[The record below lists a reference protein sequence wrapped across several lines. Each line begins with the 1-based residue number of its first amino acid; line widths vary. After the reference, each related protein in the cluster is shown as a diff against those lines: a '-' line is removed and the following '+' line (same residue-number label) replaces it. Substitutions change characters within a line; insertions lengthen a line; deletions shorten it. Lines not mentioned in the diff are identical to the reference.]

1 MLNILPRTNI
11 NFIGRRRYAFIVSG
25 ILLIFGIMAFIFI
38 FLGKANLGIDF
49 AGGTM
54 IEGNFEKPIS
64 VGEIR
69 DALSKIGHGD
79 AEIKELRREATSSFM
94 IRIKASEE
102 EVTKVGED
110 ILAQLEKDYPD
121 NKFNKDSIEEVGPVV
136 GKILQNQARTAVL
149 LALAGILLYIWI
161 RFDFRFGV
169 AATLCTFHDVLVI
182 LGLLFILQKEITLLI
197 VTALLTLAG
206 YSLTDTVVVFDRI
219 RENLRLFRKKG
230 DFASI
235 TNTSINEVLSRTV
248 ITSITTLSVV
258 LTLFLVGGEV
268 LRDFSLVL
276 ILGVIIGTYSS
287 VFVASP
293 IIVEWEKRSP
303 KRFK

>member
-1 MLNILPRTNI
+1 MMHILPRTNI

-25 ILLIFGIMAFIFI
+25 VLVAFGILAFVFIFM
-38 FLGKANLGIDF
+38 GRANLGIDF

-54 IEGNFEKPIS
+54 IEGNFEKPIT
-64 VGEIR
+64 VGDIR
-69 DALSKIGHGD
+69 DALSKIGYGE
-79 AEIKELRREATSSFM
+79 AEIKELRRDVPNSFM

-102 EVTKVGED
+102 EITKVGESVM
-110 ILAQLEKDYPD
+110 AQLKADYPD
-121 NKFNKDSIEEVGPVV
+121 NEFNKDSIDEVGPVV

-149 LALAGILLYIWI
+149 LAFLGILIYIWI

-182 LGLLFILQKEITLLI
+182 LGILFILQKEITLLI

-219 RENLRLFRKKG
+219 RENLKLFRKKG
-230 DFASI
+230 DFSSI
-235 TNTSINEVLSRTV
+235 INTSINEVLSRTV

-258 LTLFLVGGEV
+258 VVLFLLGGEV
-268 LRDFSLVL
+268 LHDFALTLIFGVLV
-276 ILGVIIGTYSS
+276 GTYSS

-293 IIVEWEKRSP
+293 IIVEWERQTP